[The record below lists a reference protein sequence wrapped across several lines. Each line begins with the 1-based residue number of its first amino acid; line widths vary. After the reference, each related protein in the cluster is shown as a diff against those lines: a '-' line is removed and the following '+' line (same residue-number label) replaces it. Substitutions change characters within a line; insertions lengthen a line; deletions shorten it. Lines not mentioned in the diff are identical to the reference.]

1 MLYRYFE
8 SKLNL
13 IIKFD
18 FDKIKYL
25 YQDSL
30 KKSNY
35 SETLQFEDKNLTNK
49 KRRVRK
55 RKIIYFQPPYSMEV
69 KTKIGSSFL
78 KLVKK
83 HFTSDH
89 PLHKI
94 LNHRSLKL
102 SYSCLP
108 NVKNMISS
116 HNKKLL
122 TKPTNLSSRTCNC
135 NNKQDCPLE
144 GKCLQSNLIY
154 QANITTETLEQ

>member
-1 MLYRYFE
+1 
-8 SKLNL
+8 
-13 IIKFD
+13 
-18 FDKIKYL
+18 
-25 YQDSL
+25 
-30 KKSNY
+30 
-35 SETLQFEDKNLTNK
+35 
-49 KRRVRK
+49 
-55 RKIIYFQPPYSMEV
+55 MEV

-122 TKPTNLSSRTCNC
+122 TKPTNLSSQTCNC

-154 QANITTETLEQ
+154 QANITTETGTVNERIYIGSAGNTFKERFRNHKTSFSRKEKKNSTEL